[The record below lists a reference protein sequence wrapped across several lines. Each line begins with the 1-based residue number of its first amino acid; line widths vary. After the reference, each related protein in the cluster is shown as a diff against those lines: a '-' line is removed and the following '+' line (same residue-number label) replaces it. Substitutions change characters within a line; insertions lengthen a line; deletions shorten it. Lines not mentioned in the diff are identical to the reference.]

1 MRDLTSRLR
10 DIIKRDH
17 GGGPTPAANPIREL
31 TYVPDTDGLSV
42 SVGRAAEALGGLP
55 LEDQRGQAACL
66 VIDRVW
72 EPFQSHGRRRVEEY
86 AMAGD
91 APLALFD
98 ARATEGTDAWARRVV
113 FFDLET
119 TGLSGGAGT
128 LPFLAGCGWFENG
141 AFRVRQF
148 FLTGPAGER
157 PMLDALARIFDE
169 ASLLVTFNGRS
180 FDVPLMEMRWA
191 FHRGEAATDG
201 LRHFDMLHPA
211 RRLWGRRGLGEDAEP
226 ASCTLTSLERQVL
239 GFHRIGDVPGFE
251 IPTRYFHFLR
261 TGEAAVISG
270 ILDHNRHDLLSTAA
284 VMSHALWLAR
294 EGPDACR
301 ECTEMMGLGRLYE
314 RAGET
319 DRAIQA
325 FERASAGDD
334 RDVRPHALARL
345 AALLSRQLR
354 YDEAAA
360 AWQAIL
366 DDGRRRRGPLTPL
379 ARRAVEALAI
389 HHEHRARDFETAK
402 LYAQQLETHAD
413 DRTRRDVAHR
423 LGRLNRKLSAKGSL
437 L

>member
-10 DIIKRDH
+10 DIVKRDH
-17 GGGPTPAANPIREL
+17 GGAAPMREL
-31 TYVPDTDGLSV
+31 TYVPDTDGLAV
-42 SVGRAAEALGGLP
+42 SVGRAAEALGGVP
-55 LEDQRGQAACL
+55 LDGHAACL

-86 AMAGD
+86 AVPGD

-98 ARATEGTDAWARRVV
+98 ARAAGRDASWAKRVV

-128 LPFLAGCGWFENG
+128 LPFLAGCGWFEDG

-157 PMLDALARIFDE
+157 PMLDALAGIFDE

-201 LRHFDMLHPA
+201 MRHFDMLHPA
-211 RRLWGRRGLGEDAEP
+211 RRLWGRRGLGENAEP
-226 ASCTLTSLERQVL
+226 MSCTLTSLERQVI

-251 IPTRYFHFLR
+251 IPARYFHFLR
-261 TGEAAVISG
+261 TGEAAAIAGV
-270 ILDHNRHDLLSTAA
+270 LDHNRHDLLSTAA

-301 ECTEMMGLGRLYE
+301 ESTELMGLGRLYE
-314 RAGET
+314 RAGEI

-325 FERASAGDD
+325 FERASTGDD

-345 AALLSRQLR
+345 ATLLSRHLR
-354 YDEAAA
+354 HDEAAA
-360 AWQAIL
+360 AWQLLL
-366 DDGRRRRGPLTPL
+366 DDARRRRGPLTPL
-379 ARRAVEALAI
+379 ARRAAEALAI
-389 HHEHRARDFETAK
+389 HHEHRARDFATAK
-402 LYAQQLETHAD
+402 IYAQQLETHAD
-413 DRTRRDVAHR
+413 DRTRRDAAHR
-423 LGRLNRKLSAKGSL
+423 LGRLNRKLGARGNL
-437 L
+437 LS

>member
-10 DIIKRDH
+10 DIVRRDH
-17 GGGPTPAANPIREL
+17 GGGTAPMREL
-31 TYVPDTDGLSV
+31 TYVPDTDGLAV
-42 SVGRAAEALGGLP
+42 SVDRAAQTLGGVP
-55 LEDQRGQAACL
+55 LDGQAACL

-72 EPFQSHGRRRVEEY
+72 EPFHTHGRRRVEDY
-86 AMAGD
+86 VVPGD

-98 ARATEGTDAWARRVV
+98 ARAVGDGSWADRVV

-128 LPFLAGCGWFENG
+128 LPFLAGCGWFEGG

-157 PMLDALARIFDE
+157 PMLDALAKIFDE

-201 LRHFDMLHPA
+201 LRHFDLLHPA
-211 RRLWGRRGLGEDAEP
+211 RRLWGRRGLGDDAEP
-226 ASCTLTSLERQVL
+226 MSCTLTALERQVI

-251 IPTRYFHFLR
+251 IPARYFHFLR
-261 TGEAAVISG
+261 SGEAAAIAGV
-270 ILDHNRHDLLSTAA
+270 LDHNRHDLLSTAA

-301 ECTEMMGLGRLYE
+301 ESTEIMGLGRLYE
-314 RAGET
+314 RAGEV

-325 FERASAGDD
+325 FERASIGDD
-334 RDVRPHALARL
+334 RDVRPHAFARL
-345 AALLSRQLR
+345 AALLGRQLR
-354 YDEAAA
+354 HAEAAV
-360 AWQAIL
+360 AWQAVL

-379 ARRAVEALAI
+379 ARRAAEALAI
-389 HHEHRARDFETAK
+389 HHEHRARDFATAK
-402 LYAQQLETHAD
+402 IYAQQLETQAD
-413 DRTRRDVAHR
+413 DRTRRGAAHR
-423 LGRLNRKLSAKGSL
+423 LGRLNRKLGAKGPL
-437 L
+437 LS